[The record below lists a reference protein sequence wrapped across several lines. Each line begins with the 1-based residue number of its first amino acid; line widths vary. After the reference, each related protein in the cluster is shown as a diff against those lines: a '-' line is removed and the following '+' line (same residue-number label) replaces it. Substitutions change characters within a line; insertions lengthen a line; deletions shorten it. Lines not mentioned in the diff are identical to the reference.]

1 MSWILCLGCNWW
13 GNGGPMNNPTF
24 LLKWK
29 SRKSLLY
36 LHSLASLSWYWQ
48 EYGESSDPQRLHK
61 ECWTMKK
68 VDSFYTDLLL
78 CSIWGLI
85 LAARKLGRCQG
96 DRCGVFASSRAA
108 AEPLSHRQAGTAQPG
123 NRWEPLGSPWLWRM
137 NNEKKPYWTQI
148 QKESPAPFLSSLVPF
163 LPFLRK
169 HLWMWK
175 AVFPLEAFECLGAPD
190 AILCK

>member
-1 MSWILCLGCNWW
+1 MLGHNWW
-13 GNGGPMNNPTF
+13 GNGGPMNNLTF

-48 EYGESSDPQRLHK
+48 ENGESSDPQRLHK

-85 LAARKLGRCQG
+85 FAARKLGRCQG

-108 AEPLSHRQAGTAQPG
+108 AEPLSHRQAGTAEPG

-148 QKESPAPFLSSLVPF
+148 QKESPAPLLSSLVPF